1 MSEVSTDKLRR
12 AVQDQLRCKAI
23 FKQTVPVHEVHDGQ
37 TVWDGVVHVFY
48 LDYHGDIDLAYAW
61 SYELPDGKRR
71 FFVVEHTG
79 PIDSPEKAVR
89 VAIVAEAKGAR

>member
-1 MSEVSTDKLRR
+1 MPEVAPSELKR
-12 AVQDQLRCKAI
+12 AVEHQLVCKAWL
-23 FKQTVPVHEVHDGQ
+23 KQSVPVREVHEGQ
-37 TVWDGVVHVFY
+37 IVWDGVVHVFD
-48 LDYHGDIDLAYAW
+48 LDYHGDIDRAYAW

-89 VAIVAEAKGAR
+89 AAIVAEQRAKS